1 MEIFE
6 REIKLL
12 GLEKFEKL
20 TKSNILVVGIGGVG
34 GYVCEMLAR
43 CGIGNLSIVD
53 FDTIAPSN
61 INRQI
66 IALHSTIGTKKTEAF
81 EKRLLDINP
90 NLNLKIFNE
99 RLTEN
104 NFGDIVNTD
113 FDYVIDAIDTFENKI
128 SLICYCKNKGIN
140 IISAMGAGNRFG
152 IPQYVVC
159 DIYKTSNDGLAKKVR
174 KELRSRGI
182 KDLTVVCS
190 TEPSTPVSGCVG
202 SIAYQPSVCGI
213 TLASYVVNRIIKE

>member
-43 CGIGNLSIVD
+43 CGIGNLTIID

-90 NLNLKIFNE
+90 NLNLKIFSE

-104 NFGDIVNTD
+104 NFDDIVNTD

-159 DIYKTSNDGLAKKVR
+159 DIYKTFNDGLAKKVR
-174 KELRSRGI
+174 KELRNRGI

-190 TEPSTPVSGCVG
+190 TEPSMSASGVVG
-202 SIAYQPSVCGI
+202 SIAYQPSACGI
-213 TLASYVVNRIIKE
+213 TLASYVVNSIIKE